1 MENKDIKVSV
11 IIPVYNTEKYI
22 REAAESIMKQ
32 TLKELEIIIINDGS
46 TDRSLEVI
54 EELAAEDERIR
65 CFSQC
70 NKGLSLTRNRGI
82 ECARGTYLYF
92 MDSDDLLEADAMEL
106 CYAKCEKEQLDFAFF
121 DAVTFMDGEVRNA
134 PSLSYSHT
142 EEMKDKVFSGPEAFK
157 SQLACHR
164 FTPSACLSFINRN
177 FLTENRI
184 QFYPKI
190 IHEDQLFTVSIYLKA
205 KRVSPIH
212 RSFFHRRLR
221 EDSIV
226 TRRFALK
233 NWEGYETVAR
243 EVIKL
248 KQETADSDTRATI
261 DLYLSQMLNAVA
273 WQAHTLPLRWR
284 LRLAYI
290 LLVRYK
296 RYVSAR
302 AINVMLFKAFI
313 H

>member
-54 EELAAEDERIR
+54 EELTAEDDRIR
-65 CFSQC
+65 SFSQP
-70 NKGLSLTRNRGI
+70 NLGVSLTRNSGI
-82 ECARGTYLYF
+82 ESARGKYLYF
-92 MDSDDLLEADAMEL
+92 MDSDDKLEADAMEL
-106 CYAKCEKEQLDFAFF
+106 CYNKCEKEQLDFVFF
-121 DAVTFMDGEVRNA
+121 DAVTFVHGDVKNL
-134 PSLSYSHT
+134 PSLTYEHAQKM
-142 EEMKDKVFSGPEAFK
+142 EDVVFTGPEAFK
-157 SQLACHR
+157 RQLLNHR
-164 FTPSACLSFINRN
+164 FTPSPCLSFINRS
-177 FLTENRI
+177 FLREYRI

-261 DLYLSQMLNAVA
+261 DLHLSQMLNAVA

-290 LLVRYK
+290 LLTRYK